1 MPLKHLVA
9 AVSLGLVKGR
19 ELLDLDYGEDSAADL
34 DMNIVET
41 DSGQLV
47 EVQASAE
54 KSPFSRKDFASL
66 MKLADKGIEEIVAV
80 QREVLMKKSV
90 LFMAYK

>member
-9 AVSLGLVKGR
+9 AVSVGLVKGR
-19 ELLDLDYGEDSAADL
+19 ELLDLDYSEDSAADL
-34 DMNIVET
+34 DMNVVET

-54 KSPFSRKDFASL
+54 KSPFTRKDFAAL
-66 MKLADKGIEEIVAV
+66 MKLATRASRRSSQI
-80 QREVLMKKSV
+80 QRDVLMKKSV
-90 LFMAYK
+90 LFMAYG